1 MTGWN
6 WIILIFNSEQSSH
19 FFFLWKTEITCRNP
33 IKPETAYNIS
43 WKGWYAQAS
52 NIKNHQMIR
61 KNTNII
67 VIVKGG
73 EIYGTKRYK

>member
-1 MTGWN
+1 
-6 WIILIFNSEQSSH
+6 
-19 FFFLWKTEITCRNP
+19 LWETEITYRNP
-33 IKPETAYNIS
+33 IKLETAYSIS
-43 WKGWYAQAS
+43 WKDWYAQAS

-73 EIYGTKRYK
+73 EIYEKHSIYRNEVHADCS

>member
-1 MTGWN
+1 MNT
-6 WIILIFNSEQSSH
+6 SS
-19 FFFLWKTEITCRNP
+19 EITCRNP
-33 IKPETAYNIS
+33 IKLETAYNIS

-52 NIKNHQMIR
+52 NIKNHQMIQ

-73 EIYGTKRYK
+73 EIYEKHSIYRNEVYANCS